1 MTDISVIT
9 AVYNRM
15 ATIGRA
21 MESLA
26 AQTHPAE
33 HIVIDGASTD
43 GTLRIVEDYA
53 GAHDTV
59 ISEPDNG
66 IYDALNKGISKAKG
80 EVIGLLHSDDLFAS
94 PNVLS
99 RIAEMFDADADLD
112 AVYADAAFF
121 HPKAPDQIIRR
132 YRSARFSSA
141 RIGWG
146 LMPAHTT
153 LYLRRRVFDHYGL
166 YRTDYRIAADYEFIA
181 RIFKNGILKA
191 RYEPD
196 VWVMMQSGGASTG
209 GLRSTLQLNR
219 EVLRACR
226 SNGIK
231 MNWFKLLSKYP
242 AKLSEFMRPT

>member
-9 AVYNRM
+9 AVYNRA

-21 MESLA
+21 MDSLA
-26 AQTHPAE
+26 EQTHPAE
-33 HIVIDGASTD
+33 HVVIDGASTD
-43 GTLRIVEDYA
+43 GTLDIVRDRA
-53 GAHDTV
+53 GAGDTV

-66 IYDALNKGISKAKG
+66 IYDALNKGIAAAKG
-80 EVIGLLHSDDLFAS
+80 DVIGLLHSDDLFAS
-94 PNVLS
+94 PTVLA

-121 HPKAPDQIIRR
+121 RPEAPDRIIRR
-132 YRSARFSSA
+132 YRSARFSPA

-153 LYLRRRVFDHYGL
+153 LYLRRRVFDHHGL

-181 RIFKNGILKA
+181 RIFKDGTLKA

-196 VWVMMQSGGASTG
+196 VWVKMQTGGISTG
-209 GLRSTLQLNR
+209 GLRSTIQINR

-231 MNWFKLLSKYP
+231 INWFKLLSKYP
-242 AKLSEFMRPT
+242 AKIAEFLRPT